1 MVKASE
7 KYNKV
12 LTGAI
17 TGLLVPVI
25 AMLLF
30 YLWKAGSMT
39 IGEFYG
45 QLIKVGALTNALSVS
60 VFLNVFFFLLF
71 NRFDML
77 RASKG
82 ILGLT
87 IFWAIVVFILKL
99 T

>member
-7 KYNKV
+7 KYNTV
-12 LTGAI
+12 ITGAV
-17 TGLLVPVI
+17 TGFIVPVI

-30 YLWKAGSMT
+30 SLWKSGSMT
-39 IGEFYG
+39 IAEFYG
-45 QLIKVGALTNALSVS
+45 QLLRVGAFTNALSVS

-82 ILGLT
+82 VLGLT
-87 IFWAIVVFILKL
+87 ILWAVAVFILKL
-99 T
+99 S

>member
-1 MVKASE
+1 MKASE
-7 KYNKV
+7 KYNTI
-12 LTGAI
+12 LTGAV
-17 TGLLVPVI
+17 TGLVVPVM

-30 YLWKAGSMT
+30 YLWKAGSMS

-45 QLIKVGALTNALSVS
+45 QLLKYGAFTNALSVS

-71 NRFDML
+71 NRYDML

-87 IFWAIVVFILKL
+87 ILWAVVVFILKL
-99 T
+99 S